1 VRREHVVRGWGTLLG
16 MKGTGS
22 APAEGGLEAQ
32 LALVRNCLRASF
44 EEAPAAMALLHG
56 PDHRFVFANRAYLK
70 MARKRRNEILERTV
84 KEALPELLPQGFLD
98 LLNRVYQTGQTV
110 VAAASQVNLV
120 RRGEQVTLYVD
131 FTYHPICNLHGQVEG
146 ILFQGVDVT
155 EQVLTRTR
163 LEERV
168 SERTRE
174 LMGAEETL
182 RALNHRLVRAQE
194 EERRRIALELHDSVG
209 QSIAALHWKLAS
221 LEESAK
227 DAGGVIA
234 KDLAVCRGLAENVA
248 QEIRIIS
255 HLLYPPALDEA
266 GLSPALEVFIEGVT
280 ERSGLVVHFEVDS
293 DLGRL
298 PKDLEM
304 AAFRIVQE
312 ALTNIHR
319 HARTNE
325 AFVRVR
331 RDPASLSVEIEDH
344 GRGIAKFTSID
355 HLRRGLGMIGMRER
369 ARHLSGVFDVLSSAA
384 GTAVKATLPIAD
396 AP

>member
-1 VRREHVVRGWGTLLG
+1 
-16 MKGTGS
+16 MKETGA
-22 APAEGGLEAQ
+22 APTKGGLEAQ
-32 LALVRNCLRASF
+32 LAMVRNYLRASF
-44 EEAPAAMALLHG
+44 EESPAGMALLHG
-56 PDHRFVFANRAYLK
+56 PDHCFVFANRAYLK
-70 MARKRRNEILERTV
+70 MIRRTRNEILGRHV
-84 KEALPELLPQGFLD
+84 KDALPELVLQGFLD
-98 LLNRVYQTGQTV
+98 LLDRVYQTNQPF
-110 VAAASQVNLV
+110 VAAATQASLV
-120 RRGEQVTLYVD
+120 RRGKQITVYVD
-131 FTYHPICNLHGQVEG
+131 FTYHPICNLRGQVEG
-146 ILFQGVDVT
+146 ILFQGIDVT

-174 LMGAEETL
+174 LKRAEETL

-194 EERRRIALELHDSVG
+194 DERRHIALGLHDSVG

-234 KDLAVCRGLAENVA
+234 KDLAVCRGLAENVS

-255 HLLYPPALDEA
+255 HLLYPPALDDA
-266 GLSPALEVFIEGVT
+266 GLSPALEVFIEAVT

-298 PKDLEM
+298 PKDVEV

-331 RDPASLSVEIEDH
+331 RDPAFLSVEIEDH

-355 HLRRGLGMIGMRER
+355 RLRRGLGLIGMRER
-369 ARHLSGVFDVLSSAA
+369 ARHVSGEFDVLSSAA
-384 GTAVKATLPIAD
+384 GTTVKATLPIAD